1 MKCIVMSDLHGH
13 LPKIEEEFDLLLLPG
28 DVCPV
33 WNHNRHFQW
42 DWLTGEFV
50 QWIKSLP
57 FKNEA
62 SKVVMCAGNHDFAL
76 EGLSKNKARQFEE
89 KAEGRL
95 TYLDNE
101 ETIFFCNEDGNI
113 ASYHIFATPYC
124 KQFGNWAFM
133 RSSLERYYEP
143 IPENLDI
150 LLSHDAADIND
161 LGLILQGMYR
171 GTNAGNKVLAD
182 YVKKRKPKYYFCGHI
197 HSGNH
202 ALTDINGTKMA
213 NVSIMNEDYEPT
225 HFPLVLDITQENL
238 G

>member
-1 MKCIVMSDLHGH
+1 
-13 LPKIEEEFDLLLLPG
+13 
-28 DVCPV
+28 
-33 WNHNRHFQW
+33 
-42 DWLTGEFV
+42 
-50 QWIKSLP
+50 
-57 FKNEA
+57 
-62 SKVVMCAGNHDFAL
+62 
-76 EGLSKNKARQFEE
+76 
-89 KAEGRL
+89 
-95 TYLDNE
+95 
-101 ETIFFCNEDGNI
+101 
-113 ASYHIFATPYC
+113 
-124 KQFGNWAFM
+124 M
-133 RSSLERYYEP
+133 RSNLERYYEL

-171 GTNAGNKVLAD
+171 GTNAGNKVLAN